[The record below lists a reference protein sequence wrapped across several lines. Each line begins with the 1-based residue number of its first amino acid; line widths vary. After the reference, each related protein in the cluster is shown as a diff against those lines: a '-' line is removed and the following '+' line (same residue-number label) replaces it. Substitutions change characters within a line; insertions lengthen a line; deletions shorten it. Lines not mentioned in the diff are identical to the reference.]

1 VKPQACGVAT
11 ASLLCGIVGLCC
23 VGIAAIPA
31 VILGHQ
37 AKAKIQ
43 ASGGAL
49 TGEGAA
55 AVGLVLGYVTI
66 VLWGILIVLYI
77 L

>member
-1 VKPQACGVAT
+1 MAT
-11 ASLLCGIVGLCC
+11 ASLIFGVVGLCC
-23 VGIAAIPA
+23 VGVAAIPA

-55 AVGLVLGYVTI
+55 AAGLVLGYLTI
-66 VLWGILIVLYI
+66 VLWGVLIVLYI
-77 L
+77 M